1 MYSGLSIPPP
11 FFEIGPKAY
20 IYGARLLE
28 LARHADDA
36 SRKYDVRIIFTPQT
50 VDIPLLAREMRNV
63 MVFAQHMDAL
73 SVGRGMGAVLPE
85 AIREAGAVG
94 VMLNHVEHRIPHDL
108 LERTIRRA
116 DQVGLATIAC
126 ADTLEEAALIARM
139 QPNVVLVESPGMI
152 EAGGRNEQA
161 KAEIARVNQAV
172 WDVNPEIR
180 VLHGAGIQSGQDVYD
195 VIAAG
200 AQAAGSTSGILLAKD
215 PVAML
220 DEMIH
225 AVRSAWDDMHK

>member
-1 MYSGLSIPPP
+1 MYFGLSILPP

-36 SRKYDVRIIFTPQT
+36 SRKYDVRIILTPQT
-50 VDIPLLAREMRNV
+50 VDIPMLAREMVNV
-63 MVFAQHMDAL
+63 LVFAQHMDAL
-73 SVGRGMGAVLPE
+73 KIGRGMGAVLPE

-94 VMLNHVEHRIPHDL
+94 VMLNHVEHRIPYDTI
-108 LERTIRRA
+108 ESTIRRA

-126 ADTLEEAALIARM
+126 ADTIDEAALIARM
-139 QPNVVLVESPGMI
+139 QPNIVLVESPGMI
-152 EAGGRNEQA
+152 ETGGRDELA
-161 KAEIARVNQAV
+161 HAEIARINQAV

-180 VLHGAGIQSGQDVYD
+180 VMHGAGIQSGQDVYK

-200 AQAAGSTSGILLAKD
+200 ALGTGSTSGILLAKD

-225 AVRSAWDDMHK
+225 AVRSAWDDTHQ